1 MANFTFDGAAGLKEF
16 YSRLAEVPERV
27 VDDMLEAEAKA
38 VIRAMQK
45 RAPRDTGALAAS
57 VAVYPAKSGRT
68 GGRYKTIYP
77 MGGRT
82 RGKNRK
88 TRTRNSEIAFI
99 QHYGLPRNV
108 NPFRKDGRPKKIVE
122 PTYWADKALEDAEEE
137 AVDAAAEV
145 YGRFLDGI

>member
-1 MANFTFDGAAGLKEF
+1 MANFTFDGAAELEEF
-16 YSRLAEVPERV
+16 YSRLAEVPDRV
-27 VDDMLEAEAKA
+27 IDDMLEAEAKA
-38 VIRAMQK
+38 VIKAMRK

-57 VAVYPAKSGRT
+57 VAGYPAKSGRT

-82 RGKNRK
+82 RGKNKK

-108 NPFRKDGRPKKIVE
+108 NSFRKDGRAKKVVK
-122 PTYWADKALEDAEEE
+122 PTYWVDKALEDAEEE

-145 YGRFLDGI
+145 YSRFVDDL